1 MSVLKCEMCGGTLE
15 IEENGQYAVCSYC
28 GTRKALPQNNTV
40 SKPKPP
46 VDVYS
51 DSDKTAQNETS
62 RLENERKR
70 EEARARAEEAKVR
83 AEENRLKAEAQ
94 RLERERLAEKNRIEK
109 AKKSKERGK
118 KFLKVLISFILV
130 VAIGTLTVTVIIPS
144 VRYSSAVKNVEEKN
158 YEEAYLTFKSL
169 KMFKDSKSQA
179 STLLKEHPE
188 VAQVGDIIT
197 FGTYEQD
204 NKTANGKEEIE
215 WKVLEKDENGKMFVV
230 SRYALDC
237 RHYHSKIE
245 QVTWETSDIRSWLNN
260 DFYSTAFTKS
270 ERTKIKTTTLEN
282 RDNADYNTDGGND
295 TKDKV
300 FLLSIDEAKA
310 YLPSTVERVCIATK
324 YAESQGSQLESLTR
338 SCRWWLRSPGSTLY
352 NASFV
357 KLDGFILQLGTPVSV
372 EKRSVRPAMWIE
384 L

>member
-1 MSVLKCEMCGGTLE
+1 MSILKCEMCGGTL
-15 IEENGQYAVCSYC
+15 IVEENGQFAVCEYC
-28 GTRKALPQNNTV
+28 GTKKALPQSNTV
-40 SKPKPP
+40 NKPTPP

-51 DSDKTAQNETS
+51 GSGNNAQSEAT
-62 RLENERKR
+62 RIENERKR

-83 AEENRLKAEAQ
+83 AEENRVKAETQ
-94 RLERERLAEKNRIEK
+94 RLERERIAEKNRIEK
-109 AKKSKERGK
+109 AKKSKERGQ
-118 KFLKVLISFILV
+118 KFFKALISFILV

-144 VRYSSAVKNVEEKN
+144 VRYNNAVKNVEEKN

-169 KMFKDSKSQA
+169 RMFKDSKSQA

-204 NKTANGKEEIE
+204 NKTANGKEAIE
-215 WKVLEKDENGKMFVV
+215 WKVLEKDQNGKMLLI

-237 RHYHSKIE
+237 RHYHSKNE
-245 QVTWETSDIRSWLNN
+245 KVTWETSDIRSWLNN
-260 DFYSTAFTKS
+260 DFYGTAFTKS
-270 ERTKIKTTTLEN
+270 ERAKIKSTTLEN

-352 NASFV
+352 TASFV
-357 KLDGFILQLGTPVSV
+357 KVDGFILQLGTPVSV
-372 EKRSVRPAMWIE
+372 EKRSVRPAVWVE

>member
-1 MSVLKCEMCGGTLE
+1 MSVLKCEMCGGTL
-15 IEENGQYAVCSYC
+15 IVEENGQFAVCEYC
-28 GTRKALPQNNTV
+28 GTKKALPQSNTV
-40 SKPKPP
+40 NKPTPP

-51 DSDKTAQNETS
+51 GSGNNAQSEAT
-62 RLENERKR
+62 RIENERKR
-70 EEARARAEEAKVR
+70 EEARARAEE
-83 AEENRLKAEAQ
+83 NRVKAEAQ
-94 RLERERLAEKNRIEK
+94 KLERERIAEKNRIEK
-109 AKKSKERGK
+109 AKKSKERRQ
-118 KFLKVLISFILV
+118 KFFKALISFILV

-144 VRYSSAVKNVEEKN
+144 VRYSNAVKNVEEKN

-169 KMFKDSKSQA
+169 RMFKDSKSQA

-197 FGTYEQD
+197 FGSYEQD
-204 NKTANGKEEIE
+204 NKTANGKEAIE
-215 WKVLEKDENGKMFVV
+215 WKVLEKDQNGKMLLI

-237 RHYHSKIE
+237 RHYHSKNE
-245 QVTWETSDIRSWLNN
+245 KVTWETSDIRSWLNN
-260 DFYSTAFTKS
+260 DFYGTAFTKS
-270 ERTKIKTTTLEN
+270 ERAKIKSTTLEN

-352 NASFV
+352 TASFV
-357 KLDGFILQLGTPVSV
+357 KVDGFILQLGTPVSV
-372 EKRSVRPAMWIE
+372 EKRSVRPAVWVE

>member
-1 MSVLKCEMCGGTLE
+1 MSVLKCEMCGGTLVV
-15 IEENGQYAVCSYC
+15 EENGQYAVCEYC
-28 GTRKALPQNNTV
+28 GTRKALPQSNTV
-40 SKPKPP
+40 NKPTPP
-46 VDVYS
+46 VDAYS
-51 DSDKTAQNETS
+51 NSGNNAQNEAA

-83 AEENRLKAEAQ
+83 AEENRVKAEAQ

-109 AKKSKERGK
+109 SKKSKERGR

-144 VRYSSAVKNVEEKN
+144 VRYSGAVKNVEEQN

-169 KMFKDSKSQA
+169 RMFKDSKARA
-179 STLLKEHPE
+179 SALLKEHPE

-197 FGTYEQD
+197 FGNYEQD

-215 WKVLEKDENGKMFVV
+215 WKVLEKDENGKMFVI

-237 RHYHSKIE
+237 RHYHSGNEK
-245 QVTWETSDIRSWLNN
+245 VTWETSDIRTWLNN
-260 DFYSTAFTKS
+260 DFYNTAFTKT
-270 ERTKIKTTTLEN
+270 ERAKIKTTTLEN

-295 TKDKV
+295 TKDKL

-352 NASFV
+352 NAAFV
-357 KLDGFILQLGTPVSV
+357 KVDGFILQLGTPVSV

>member
-1 MSVLKCEMCGGTLE
+1 MSVLKCEMCGGTL
-15 IEENGQYAVCSYC
+15 IVEENGQFAVCEYC
-28 GTRKALPQNNTV
+28 GTKKALPQSNTV
-40 SKPKPP
+40 NKPTPP

-51 DSDKTAQNETS
+51 GSGNNAQSEAA
-62 RLENERKR
+62 RIENERKR

-83 AEENRLKAEAQ
+83 AEENRVKAEAQ
-94 RLERERLAEKNRIEK
+94 RLERERIAEKNRIEK
-109 AKKSKERGK
+109 AKKSKERRR
-118 KFLKVLISFILV
+118 KFLKALISFILV

-144 VRYSSAVKNVEEKN
+144 VRYSNAVKNVEEKN

-169 KMFKDSKSQA
+169 RMFKDSKSQA

-197 FGTYEQD
+197 FGSYEQD
-204 NKTANGKEEIE
+204 NKTANGKEAIE
-215 WKVLEKDENGKMFVV
+215 WKVLEKDQNGKMLLI

-237 RHYHSKIE
+237 RHYHSKNE
-245 QVTWETSDIRSWLNN
+245 KVTWETSDIRSWLNN
-260 DFYSTAFTKS
+260 DFYGTAFTKS
-270 ERTKIKTTTLEN
+270 ERAKIKSTTLEN

-352 NASFV
+352 TASFV
-357 KLDGFILQLGTPVSV
+357 KVDGFILQLGTPVSV
-372 EKRSVRPAMWIE
+372 EKRSVRPAVWVE

>member
-15 IEENGQYAVCSYC
+15 IEENGQYAVCAYC
-28 GTRKALPQNNTV
+28 GTRKALPQSNTANKTT
-40 SKPKPP
+40 SP
-46 VDVYS
+46 VNVNS
-51 DSDKTAQNETS
+51 GKTAQDETS

-83 AEENRLKAEAQ
+83 AEENRLKAESQ
-94 RLERERLAEKNRIEK
+94 RLERERLAEQKRIEK
-109 AKKSKERGK
+109 AKKSKARGK
-118 KFLKVLISFILV
+118 TFLKVLISFILV

-144 VRYSSAVKNVEEKN
+144 IRYSSAVKNVEEKN

-169 KMFKDSKSQA
+169 RMFKDSKSQA

-197 FGTYEQD
+197 FGNYEQD

-215 WKVLEKDENGKMFVV
+215 WKVLEKDENGKIFLI

-237 RHYHSKIE
+237 RHYHSSVE

-260 DFYSTAFTKS
+260 DFYKTAFDNT
-270 ERTKIKTTTLEN
+270 ERAKIKTTTLEN

-357 KLDGFILQLGTPVSV
+357 KIDGFILQLGTPVSV
-372 EKRSVRPAMWIE
+372 EKRSVRPAMWVE

>member
-1 MSVLKCEMCGGTLE
+1 MSVLKCEMCGGTL
-15 IEENGQYAVCSYC
+15 IVEENGQFAVCEYC
-28 GTRKALPQNNTV
+28 GTKKALPQSNTV
-40 SKPKPP
+40 NKPTPP
-46 VDVYS
+46 VDVFS
-51 DSDKTAQNETS
+51 DSGKNAQSEAT
-62 RLENERKR
+62 RIENERKR
-70 EEARARAEEAKVR
+70 EEARARAEE
-83 AEENRLKAEAQ
+83 NRVKAEAQ
-94 RLERERLAEKNRIEK
+94 KLERERIAEKNRIEK
-109 AKKSKERGK
+109 AKKSKERGQ
-118 KFLKVLISFILV
+118 KFFKALISFILV

-144 VRYSSAVKNVEEKN
+144 VRYSNAVKNVEEKN

-169 KMFKDSKSQA
+169 RMFKDSKSQA

-197 FGTYEQD
+197 FGSYEQD
-204 NKTANGKEEIE
+204 NKTANGKEAIE
-215 WKVLEKDENGKMFVV
+215 WKVLEKDQNGKMLLI

-237 RHYHSKIE
+237 RHYHSKNE
-245 QVTWETSDIRSWLNN
+245 KVTWETSDIRSWLNN
-260 DFYSTAFTKS
+260 DFYGTAFTKS
-270 ERTKIKTTTLEN
+270 ERAKITSTTLEN

-352 NASFV
+352 TASFV
-357 KLDGFILQLGTPVSV
+357 KVDGFILQLGTPVSV
-372 EKRSVRPAMWIE
+372 EKRSVRPAVWVE

>member
-28 GTRKALPQNNTV
+28 GTRKALPQSNTAN
-40 SKPKPP
+40 KPQPS
-46 VDVYS
+46 VDLNAG
-51 DSDKTAQNETS
+51 KTAHDETS
-62 RLENERKR
+62 RLENERRR

-83 AEENRLKAEAQ
+83 AEENRVKAEAQ

-109 AKKSKERGK
+109 AKKSKARGK
-118 KFLKVLISFILV
+118 TFLKVLISFILV

-169 KMFKDSKSQA
+169 RMFKDSKSQA

-197 FGTYEQD
+197 FGAYEQD

-215 WKVLEKDENGKMFVV
+215 WKVLEKDENGKMFLI

-237 RHYHSKIE
+237 RHYHSSVEK
-245 QVTWETSDIRSWLNN
+245 VTWETSDIRSWLNN
-260 DFYSTAFTKS
+260 DFYNTAFTKS
-270 ERTKIKTTTLEN
+270 ERAKIKTTTLEN

-372 EKRSVRPAMWIE
+372 EKRSVRPAMWVE

>member
-1 MSVLKCEMCGGTLE
+1 MSILKCEMCGGTLE
-15 IEENGQYAVCSYC
+15 IEENGQYAVCAYC
-28 GTRKALPQNNTV
+28 GTRKALPQSNTV

-46 VDVYS
+46 VDIYS
-51 DSDKTAQNETS
+51 DLGKTVQDETS
-62 RLENERKR
+62 RLENERRR

-83 AEENRLKAEAQ
+83 AEESRLKAEAQ

-109 AKKSKERGK
+109 AKNSKARGK
-118 KFLKVLISFILV
+118 TFLKVLISFILV

-144 VRYSSAVKNVEEKN
+144 VRYSNAVKNVEEKN

-169 KMFKDSKSQA
+169 RMFKDSKSQA

-197 FGTYEQD
+197 FGAYEQD

-215 WKVLEKDENGKMFVV
+215 WKVLEKDENGKMFVI

-237 RHYHSKIE
+237 RHYHSSVEK
-245 QVTWETSDIRSWLNN
+245 VTWETSDIRSWLNN
-260 DFYSTAFTKS
+260 DFYNTAFTKS
-270 ERTKIKTTTLEN
+270 ERAKIKTTTLEN

-324 YAESQGSQLESLTR
+324 YAESQGSQLEGLTR

-357 KLDGFILQLGTPVSV
+357 KVDGFILQLGTPASV
-372 EKRSVRPAMWIE
+372 EKRSVRPAMWVE

>member
-1 MSVLKCEMCGGTLE
+1 MSILKCEMCGGTLVV
-15 IEENGQYAVCSYC
+15 EENGQYAVCEYC
-28 GTRKALPQNNTV
+28 GTKKALPQTNTV
-40 SKPKPP
+40 NKPTPP

-51 DSDKTAQNETS
+51 NSNKNPQDELN

-70 EEARARAEEAKVR
+70 EEARARAEENRAR
-83 AEENRLKAEAQ
+83 AEEQ
-94 RLERERLAEKNRIEK
+94 RLQRERLAEKNRIEK
-109 AKKSKERGK
+109 AKKSKERGR
-118 KFLKVLISFILV
+118 KFLKALISFILV

-144 VRYSSAVKNVEEKN
+144 VRYSNAVKNVEEKN
-158 YEEAYLTFKSL
+158 YEEAYITFKSL
-169 KMFKDSKSQA
+169 RMFKDSKAQA
-179 STLLKEHPE
+179 STLLKDHPE

-197 FGTYEQD
+197 FGAYEQD

-215 WKVLEKDENGKMFVV
+215 WKVLEKDQNGKMLLI

-237 RHYHSKIE
+237 RHYHSKNE
-245 QVTWETSDIRSWLNN
+245 KVTWETSDIRSWLNN
-260 DFYSTAFTKS
+260 DFYNTAFTKS
-270 ERTKIKTTTLEN
+270 QRAKIKTTTLEN

-352 NASFV
+352 TASFV
-357 KLDGFILQLGTPVSV
+357 KVDGFILQLGTPVSV
-372 EKRSVRPAMWIE
+372 EKRSVRPAMWVDF
-384 L
+384 

>member
-1 MSVLKCEMCGGTLE
+1 MSVLKCEMCGGTL
-15 IEENGQYAVCSYC
+15 IVEENGQYAVCEYC
-28 GTRKALPQNNTV
+28 GTKKALPQSNTANKTT
-40 SKPKPP
+40 SP
-46 VDVYS
+46 VNVNS
-51 DSDKTAQNETS
+51 GKTAQDDAT

-83 AEENRLKAEAQ
+83 AEENRVKAEAQ

-109 AKKSKERGK
+109 SKKSKERRK
-118 KFLKVLISFILV
+118 NFLKVFVAFILV
-130 VAIGTLTVTVIIPS
+130 VALGTLTVTVIIPS
-144 VRYSSAVKNVEEKN
+144 VKYSNAVKNVEEQN

-179 STLLKEHPE
+179 SSLLKEHPE

-204 NKTANGKEEIE
+204 NKTANGQEEIE
-215 WKVLEKDENGKMFVV
+215 WKVLEKDQNGKMFVV

-237 RHYHSKIE
+237 RHYHSKAE
-245 QVTWETSDIRSWLNN
+245 KVTWETSDIRSWLNN
-260 DFYSTAFTKS
+260 DFYNTAFTKS
-270 ERTKIKTTTLEN
+270 EKAKIKTTTLEN

-295 TKDKV
+295 TKDKI

-310 YLPSTVERVCIATK
+310 YLPSTIERVCIATK

-357 KLDGFILQLGTPVSV
+357 KVDGFILQLGTPVSV
-372 EKRSVRPAMWIE
+372 EKRSVRPAMWVE

>member
-1 MSVLKCEMCGGTLE
+1 MSVLKCEMCGGTL
-15 IEENGQYAVCSYC
+15 IVEENGQFAVCEYC
-28 GTRKALPQNNTV
+28 GTKKALPQSNTV
-40 SKPKPP
+40 NKPTPP
-46 VDVYS
+46 VDVFS
-51 DSDKTAQNETS
+51 DSGKNAQSEAT
-62 RLENERKR
+62 RIENERKR
-70 EEARARAEEAKVR
+70 EEARARAEE
-83 AEENRLKAEAQ
+83 NRVKAEAQ
-94 RLERERLAEKNRIEK
+94 KLERERIAEKNRIEK
-109 AKKSKERGK
+109 AKKSKERGQ
-118 KFLKVLISFILV
+118 KFFKALISFILV

-144 VRYSSAVKNVEEKN
+144 VRYSNAVKNVEEKN

-169 KMFKDSKSQA
+169 RMFKDSKSQA

-204 NKTANGKEEIE
+204 NKTANGKEAIE
-215 WKVLEKDENGKMFVV
+215 WKVLEKDQNGKMLLI

-237 RHYHSKIE
+237 RHYHSKNE
-245 QVTWETSDIRSWLNN
+245 KVTWETSDIRSWLNN
-260 DFYSTAFTKS
+260 DFYGTAFTKS
-270 ERTKIKTTTLEN
+270 ERAKIKSTTLEN

-310 YLPSTVERVCIATK
+310 YLSSTVERVCIATK

-352 NASFV
+352 TASFV
-357 KLDGFILQLGTPVSV
+357 KVDGFILQLGTPVSV
-372 EKRSVRPAMWIE
+372 EKRSVRPAVWVE

>member
-28 GTRKALPQNNTV
+28 GTRKALPQNNAVNTA
-40 SKPKPP
+40 KP
-46 VDVYS
+46 VDVNS
-51 DSDKTAQNETS
+51 DSGKSTQTEAS

-83 AEENRLKAEAQ
+83 AEENRLKAESQ

-109 AKKSKERGK
+109 AKKSKARGK
-118 KFLKVLISFILV
+118 AFLKVFLSFILV
-130 VAIGTLTVTVIIPS
+130 IAIGTLTVTVIIPS
-144 VRYSSAVKNVEEKN
+144 IRYNSAVKNVEEKN

-169 KMFKDSKSQA
+169 RKFKDSKEQA
-179 STLLKEHPE
+179 NALLKDHPE
-188 VAQVGDIIT
+188 VAQIGDIIT
-197 FGTYEQD
+197 FGNYEQD
-204 NKTANGKEEIE
+204 NKTANGKEQIE
-215 WKVLEKDENGKMFVV
+215 WKVLDKDRNGKMLVV

-237 RHYHSKIE
+237 RHYHSSVE

-260 DFYSTAFTKS
+260 DFYEAAFTKS
-270 ERTKIKTTTLEN
+270 EMAKIATVTLEN

-310 YLPSTVERVCIATK
+310 YLPSTVERVCLATK

-357 KLDGFILQLGTPVSV
+357 KIDGFILQLGVPVSV

>member
-1 MSVLKCEMCGGTLE
+1 MSILKCEMCGGTLVV
-15 IEENGQYAVCSYC
+15 EENGQYAVCEYC
-28 GTRKALPQNNTV
+28 GTKKALPQTNTV
-40 SKPKPP
+40 NKPTPP

-51 DSDKTAQNETS
+51 NSNKNPQDELN
-62 RLENERKR
+62 RLENERRR
-70 EEARARAEEAKVR
+70 EEARARAEENRAR
-83 AEENRLKAEAQ
+83 AEEQ
-94 RLERERLAEKNRIEK
+94 RLQRERLAEKNRIEK
-109 AKKSKERGK
+109 AKKSKERGR
-118 KFLKVLISFILV
+118 KFLKALISFILV

-144 VRYSSAVKNVEEKN
+144 VRYSNAVKNVEEKN
-158 YEEAYLTFKSL
+158 YEEAYITFKSL
-169 KMFKDSKSQA
+169 RMFKDSKAQA
-179 STLLKEHPE
+179 STLLKDHPE

-197 FGTYEQD
+197 FGNYEQD

-215 WKVLEKDENGKMFVV
+215 WKVLEKDQNGKMLLI

-237 RHYHSKIE
+237 RHYHSKNE
-245 QVTWETSDIRSWLNN
+245 KVTWETSDIRSWLNN
-260 DFYSTAFTKS
+260 DFYNTAFTKS
-270 ERTKIKTTTLEN
+270 QRAKIKTTTLEN

-352 NASFV
+352 TASFV
-357 KLDGFILQLGTPVSV
+357 KVDGFILQLGTPVSV
-372 EKRSVRPAMWIE
+372 EKRSVRPAMWVDF
-384 L
+384 

>member
-15 IEENGQYAVCSYC
+15 IEENGQYAVCAYC
-28 GTRKALPQNNTV
+28 GTRKALPQSNTV

-51 DSDKTAQNETS
+51 GKTTQDEST

-83 AEENRLKAEAQ
+83 AEENRLKAESQ
-94 RLERERLAEKNRIEK
+94 RLERERLAEQKRIEK
-109 AKKSKERGK
+109 AKKSKARGK
-118 KFLKVLISFILV
+118 TFLKVLLSFILV

-169 KMFKDSKSQA
+169 RMFKDSKSQA

-197 FGTYEQD
+197 FGNYEQD

-215 WKVLEKDENGKMFVV
+215 WKVLEKDENGKMFLI

-237 RHYHSKIE
+237 RHYHSSVEK
-245 QVTWETSDIRSWLNN
+245 VTWETSDIRSWLNN
-260 DFYSTAFTKS
+260 DFYNTAFTKS
-270 ERTKIKTTTLEN
+270 ERAKIKTTTLEN

-357 KLDGFILQLGTPVSV
+357 KVDGFILQLGTPVSV
-372 EKRSVRPAMWIE
+372 EKRSVRPAMWVEI
-384 L
+384 

>member
-1 MSVLKCEMCGGTLE
+1 MSILKCEMCGGTLVV
-15 IEENGQYAVCSYC
+15 EENGQYAVCEYC
-28 GTRKALPQNNTV
+28 GTKKALPQTNTV
-40 SKPKPP
+40 NKPTPP

-51 DSDKTAQNETS
+51 NSNKNPQDELN
-62 RLENERKR
+62 RLENERRR
-70 EEARARAEEAKVR
+70 EEARARAEENRAR
-83 AEENRLKAEAQ
+83 AEEQ
-94 RLERERLAEKNRIEK
+94 RLQRERLAEKNRIEK
-109 AKKSKERGK
+109 AKKSKERGRNV
-118 KFLKVLISFILV
+118 LKALISFILV

-144 VRYSSAVKNVEEKN
+144 VRYSNAVKNVEEKN
-158 YEEAYLTFKSL
+158 YEEAYITFKSL
-169 KMFKDSKSQA
+169 RMFKDSNAQA
-179 STLLKEHPE
+179 STLLKDHPE

-197 FGTYEQD
+197 FGNYEQD

-215 WKVLEKDENGKMFVV
+215 WKVLEKDQNGKMLLI

-237 RHYHSKIE
+237 RHYHSKNE
-245 QVTWETSDIRSWLNN
+245 KVTWETSDIRSWLNN
-260 DFYSTAFTKS
+260 DFYNTAFTKS
-270 ERTKIKTTTLEN
+270 QRAKIKTTTLEN

-352 NASFV
+352 TASFV
-357 KLDGFILQLGTPVSV
+357 KVDGFILQLGTPVSV
-372 EKRSVRPAMWIE
+372 EKRSVRPAMWVDF
-384 L
+384 

>member
-1 MSVLKCEMCGGTLE
+1 MSVLKCEMCGGTL
-15 IEENGQYAVCSYC
+15 IVEENGQYAVCEYC
-28 GTRKALPQNNTV
+28 GTKKALPQSNTTNKTT
-40 SKPKPP
+40 SP
-46 VDVYS
+46 VNVNS
-51 DSDKTAQNETS
+51 GKTAQDDAT

-83 AEENRLKAEAQ
+83 AEENRVKAEAQ

-109 AKKSKERGK
+109 SKKSKERRK
-118 KFLKVLISFILV
+118 NFLKVFVAFILV
-130 VAIGTLTVTVIIPS
+130 VALGTLTVTVIIPS
-144 VRYSSAVKNVEEKN
+144 VKYSNAVKNVEEQN

-179 STLLKEHPE
+179 SSLLKEHPE
-188 VAQVGDIIT
+188 IAQVGDIIT

-204 NKTANGKEEIE
+204 NKTANGQEEIE
-215 WKVLEKDENGKMFVV
+215 WKVLEKDQNGKMFVV

-237 RHYHSKIE
+237 RHYHSKAE
-245 QVTWETSDIRSWLNN
+245 KVTWETSDIRSWLNN
-260 DFYSTAFTKS
+260 DFYNTAFTKS
-270 ERTKIKTTTLEN
+270 QKAKIKTTTLEN

-295 TKDKV
+295 TKDKI

-310 YLPSTVERVCIATK
+310 YLPSTIERVCIATK

-357 KLDGFILQLGTPVSV
+357 KVDGFILQLGTPVSV
-372 EKRSVRPAMWIE
+372 EKRSVRPAMWVE